1 MGSLKNLTLKARFTK
16 NQYRGRLPQKE
27 GLGQFVGLRRGDLAR
42 KKGGMVFLR
51 GVGFDTPMY
60 TMEKEPP

>member
-1 MGSLKNLTLKARFTK
+1 MK

-60 TMEKEPP
+60 TMEKDPP